1 MTKEVILTG
10 IRSNAE
16 LTLGNYLG
24 AVLPMVQLQ
33 KEKHES
39 YDLHFFIP
47 DLHSF
52 TTPVDHSTLYKQ
64 TIDHLRTFAAAGFD
78 LNNKSTKIYRQSFI
92 PAHSELFTILNNFAY
107 MGELSRMT
115 QFKDKS
121 EQADTVTS
129 GLFTY
134 PVLMAADILL
144 YGASWVPLGDDQK
157 QHLELTRDL
166 ALRFNNKFGET
177 FVVPHEWNKQLEFSH
192 RDNGVRIRSLSNP
205 TKKMSKSVDDPR
217 GTILLSDTPEEA
229 TKKIMSATTDDLSE
243 IDFNFEK
250 RPGISNL
257 LQIHSLLTNQT
268 IDQVLELWRGKT
280 SYGDLKTAV
289 SKSVSDFL
297 RTYHEKLAQI
307 SSEIVETK
315 LADDEAILNE
325 RTASL
330 LFQVQK
336 SVGLRK

>member
-52 TTPVDHSTLYKQ
+52 TTPVDHSTLYTQ
-64 TIDHLRTFAAAGFD
+64 TIDHIRTFAAAGFD

-121 EQADTVTS
+121 EQADTVSS

-166 ALRFNNKFGET
+166 ALRFNNKFGDT
-177 FVVPHEWNKQLEFSH
+177 FVVPHEWNKQLAFSH
-192 RDNGVRIRSLSNP
+192 RDSGVRIRSLSNP

-229 TKKIMSATTDDLSE
+229 AKKIMSATTDNLAE
-243 IDFNFEK
+243 IDFDFEK
-250 RPGISNL
+250 RPGVSNL
-257 LQIHSLLTNQT
+257 LQIESLLTDQT
-268 IDQVLELWRGKT
+268 VDQVLASWKGK
-280 SYGDLKTAV
+280 SNYGDLKTAV
-289 SKSVSDFL
+289 AKSVSDFL
-297 RTYHEKLAQI
+297 KSYQEKLSQI
-307 SSEIVETK
+307 SSEIVEAK
-315 LADDEAILNE
+315 LADDEAILNDQ
-325 RTASL
+325 TTNL
-330 LFQVQK
+330 LLQVQK
-336 SVGLRK
+336 SVGLRR

>member
-1 MTKEVILTG
+1 MTIEVRLTG
-10 IRSNAE
+10 ISSNAE

-52 TTPVDHSTLYKQ
+52 TTPVDHGTLYKQ

-115 QFKDKS
+115 QFKDKN
-121 EQADTVTS
+121 EQADTVSS

-144 YGASWVPLGDDQK
+144 YDASWVPLGDDQK
-157 QHLELTRDL
+157 QHL
-166 ALRFNNKFGET
+166 
-177 FVVPHEWNKQLEFSH
+177 
-192 RDNGVRIRSLSNP
+192 
-205 TKKMSKSVDDPR
+205 
-217 GTILLSDTPEEA
+217 
-229 TKKIMSATTDDLSE
+229 
-243 IDFNFEK
+243 
-250 RPGISNL
+250 
-257 LQIHSLLTNQT
+257 
-268 IDQVLELWRGKT
+268 
-280 SYGDLKTAV
+280 
-289 SKSVSDFL
+289 
-297 RTYHEKLAQI
+297 
-307 SSEIVETK
+307 
-315 LADDEAILNE
+315 
-325 RTASL
+325 
-330 LFQVQK
+330 
-336 SVGLRK
+336 

>member
-78 LNNKSTKIYRQSFI
+78 LNN
-92 PAHSELFTILNNFAY
+92 FAY

-115 QFKDKS
+115 QFKDKN
-121 EQADTVTS
+121 EQADTVSS

-144 YGASWVPLGDDQK
+144 YDASWVPLGDDQK

-243 IDFNFEK
+243 IDFDFEK

-297 RTYHEKLAQI
+297 GTYHEKLAQI